1 MAEVVKLNIRPVPV
15 NPVVDK
21 ASDTIYTFEIHD
33 ATGGCVDL
41 RGYTA
46 KMMLRP
52 FHSSKRAY
60 DELTTENGRLEI
72 RGGTVSVHFPA
83 DVTVTYK
90 FTRAVYDLLIISM
103 DGLQYRVAEGEVYFR
118 PEVTR

>member
-41 RGYTA
+41 RGYMA
-46 KMMLRP
+46 KMTLRP

-72 RGGTVSVHFPA
+72 RGGTVTVRFPA

-90 FTRAVYDLLIISM
+90 FTRADLLIISM
-103 DGLQYRVAEGEVYFR
+103 DDLQYRVAEGEVYFR